1 MTRERVT
8 ACIVAQNEQRRLP
21 AALESVAFCDEVIV
35 VDGGSVDSTVELAR
49 EAGSR
54 VIENAWPG
62 FAAQRNRAIDAA
74 ATDWILEIDAD
85 ERVSPQLRS
94 SIEGL
99 LASASSS
106 PGIAVF
112 ALRNRFLGKSL
123 GASAKYPA
131 YRSRLFRRSLYRH
144 DESRTVHEGIEPR
157 ERPTVLAGELE
168 HELASTLREAL
179 RDTWRYA
186 RLESRHIQPSNAG
199 AYAEGIVLRPIA
211 KAAYRTI
218 VDGGWRDG
226 WRGLLKIALDAG
238 YDALAWTFVLARELG
253 HPPSGHPESGHPP
266 SARRDVG
273 PSQQTHFGRRPTGS
287 PKLVAVAPRG
297 APSAAALQWL
307 SGLRS
312 QQLDVTLIS
321 DDPLLADGSPNRD
334 VPVRT
339 VRRLAPLT
347 LIRALEVEA
356 QLRTIDVVIPVGAR
370 AALLR
375 RAVPATLWPSITKLG
390 LGLRTE
396 PREAAEQL
404 RAALGRGNGRDAP
417 RVSAVSSPPP
427 QTAPDRRRAGR

>member
-1 MTRERVT
+1 MTREPVT

-35 VDGGSVDSTVELAR
+35 VDGGSADSTVELAR
-49 EAGSR
+49 KAGSR
-54 VIENAWPG
+54 VIENTWPG
-62 FAAQRNRAIDAA
+62 FAAQRNLAIDAA
-74 ATDWILEIDAD
+74 STDWILEIDAD
-85 ERVSPQLRS
+85 ERVPRQLRS

-99 LASASSS
+99 LTSASST

-112 ALRNRFLGKSL
+112 ALRNRFLGKPL

-186 RLESRHIQPSNAG
+186 RLESQHIQREGNAG
-199 AYAEGIVLRPIA
+199 TYAVGIVLRPIA
-211 KAAYRTI
+211 KAAYRI
-218 VDGGWRDG
+218 VVDGGWRDG

-238 YDALAWTFVLARELG
+238 YDALAWTFALARERG
-253 HPPSGHPESGHPP
+253 RPP
-266 SARRDVG
+266 SAGRDAG
-273 PSQQTHFGRRPTGS
+273 SGQQTHHFGRRPTGS

-297 APSAAALQWL
+297 ALAAAALQWL

-312 QQLDVTLIS
+312 QQLDVALIS
-321 DDPLLADGSPNRD
+321 DDPLLVDGSPNPD

-347 LIRALEVEA
+347 LIRALDVEA

-375 RAVPATLWPSITKLG
+375 RAVPATLWPDTANLG

-396 PREAAEQL
+396 PEEAAERL
-404 RAALGRGNGRDAP
+404 RAALGRGNGSDQP
-417 RVSAVSSPPP
+417 RVSAASAPPP
-427 QTAPDRRRAGR
+427 QTAPDHRPAGR